1 MLNLYPFQIF
11 LSSLSN
17 HSPFIQLLLYLTHN
31 SATLITYSFLVSTCS
46 NSIRLLIGIGDENNL
61 SPAPSPRR
69 LANLLKRPNPPPSLH
84 LVRGDCRTLVESM
97 KYYYGGEIN
106 GSEFLYKNFTR
117 PDNEPDD
124 DLQTDAFPLPLRC
137 YRENR
142 ENRGRRGKG
151 VRNVAWIRF
160 SLFSSFVGGGGEGE
174 RLLRN
179 YCSLIKC
186 KLHETRWYRMKF
198 FSFFSFASRGSRRS
212 NKEGSIAGILIL
224 DNYLN
229 AIFLFLIL

>member
-17 HSPFIQLLLYLTHN
+17 HSPFIHLLLYLTHN
-31 SATLITYSFLVSTCS
+31 SATLIITYSFLVSTCSNS

-142 ENRGRRGKG
+142 AGAGEERGWETSRGY
-151 VRNVAWIRF
+151 V
-160 SLFSSFVGGGGEGE
+160 SLCFLRSWEGE

-224 DNYLN
+224 DKYLN